1 MRELTTLPV
10 RVVLYVVTA
19 LTLLFVNAPLLVT
32 IGASFGAGSYLSF
45 PPHAWSLRWYSTFAG
60 SSDWLDSIGN
70 SIAIALGTAVCATI
84 LGTMGALGLV
94 RLRRRAST
102 SLLAVILAPMII
114 PHVALAIGLYPMLA
128 RIHLVNSYPAV
139 IAGHT
144 VVAVPLAVIVVSAA
158 LQNVDPAV
166 ERAASSLGAS
176 PVRVFREVTLPLM
189 FPGVLGGALL
199 AFTISFDELELAL
212 FLSGPA
218 TRTFPL
224 QIWEQVQYE
233 LSPLIAVASVLV
245 VAAVVAVLALLALT
259 RSRTSVRAAK
269 VRNPAEG
276 QVS

>member
-1 MRELTTLPV
+1 MREHTTRPV
-10 RVVLYVVTA
+10 RVILYVVTA

-32 IGASFGAGSYLSF
+32 IGASFGAGSYLAF
-45 PPHAWSLRWYSTFAG
+45 PPHAWSLRWYATFAG
-60 SSDWLDSIGN
+60 SGDWLDSIGN
-70 SIAIALGTAVCATI
+70 SIAVALGTAACATV
-84 LGTMGALGLV
+84 LGTLGALGLA

-102 SLLAVILAPMII
+102 ALLAIVLAPMII
-114 PHVALAIGLYPMLA
+114 PHVALAIGLYPLLA
-128 RIHLVNSYPAV
+128 RLHLVNSYPAV

-144 VVAVPLAVIVVSAA
+144 VVAVPLVVIVVSAA
-158 LQNVDPAV
+158 LQNVDAAV

-176 PVRVFREVTLPLM
+176 PLQVFREVTLPLV

-199 AFTISFDELELAL
+199 AFTVSFDELELAL

-245 VAAVVAVLALLALT
+245 VVAVVVVLALLAVT
-259 RSRTSVRAAK
+259 RSRMSTRPAK
-269 VRNPAEG
+269 TRNPAEG
-276 QVS
+276 HVP

>member
-1 MRELTTLPV
+1 MREHTTRPV
-10 RVVLYVVTA
+10 RVVLYAVTA

-32 IGASFGAGSYLSF
+32 IGASFGAGSYLAF
-45 PPHAWSLRWYSTFAG
+45 PPHAWSLRWYTTFAA

-70 SIAIALGTAVCATI
+70 SIAVALGTAVCATV

-102 SLLAVILAPMII
+102 ALLAIVLAPMII
-114 PHVALAIGLYPMLA
+114 PHVALAIGLYPLLA

-144 VVAVPLAVIVVSAA
+144 VVAVPLVVIVVSAA
-158 LQNVDPAV
+158 LQNVDVSV

-176 PVRVFREVTLPLM
+176 PLRVFREVTLPLV

-199 AFTISFDELELAL
+199 AFTVSFDELELAL

-245 VAAVVAVLALLALT
+245 VVSVVVVLALLAVT
-259 RSRTSVRAAK
+259 RSRMSTRPGK
-269 VRNPAEG
+269 TRNPAEG